1 MEEEE
6 YIEEH
11 RRRIIEGRERLGI
24 SGGRPRKEINVPIV
38 LERLNQ
44 HVPMTEIAVGQ
55 HMTVQTLEK
64 RMKEMGIVKEA
75 TVYVLKEEEKSG

>member
-11 RRRIIEGRERLGI
+11 RRRIIEGRERLGRT
-24 SGGRPRKEINVPIV
+24 GGRPRKEINVPIV

-44 HVPMTEIAVGQ
+44 HVPMTEIAAGQ
-55 HMTVQTLEK
+55 HMSVQTLEK
-64 RMKEMGIVKEA
+64 RMEEMGIIKEA
-75 TVYVLKEEEKSG
+75 AVYVLKEKKKDE